1 MVCSKWANY
10 IGKENGRIG
19 GSVVFYI
26 LSKEKK
32 TTYPEKLEMASKKKQ
47 KKQTIGQV
55 LEKSYVSV

>member
-1 MVCSKWANY
+1 L
-10 IGKENGRIG
+10 GRKTG
-19 GSVVFYI
+19 ESGEA
-26 LSKEKK
+26 LSFISSQKKKK